1 MTRERITG
9 WYNDSVND
17 CQTVQRPLP
26 PMETYSEQR
35 GSLKVEAR
43 TRDGGWEIRV
53 LEEDTPVGL
62 PRVLYGDF
70 FPTMTKS
77 EAYARVTMV
86 FMKLGEMQRVHDAT

>member
-1 MTRERITG
+1 MTRPERITG
-9 WYNDSVND
+9 WPVVSNDSQVI
-17 CQTVQRPLP
+17 RRAP
-26 PMETYSEQR
+26 PVETYSEQR